1 MCDRND
7 ARREETRRG
16 FRTRAPIASLSA
28 NSSSLTVQ
36 PLPSTRISFV
46 CLVDFESLMAETVE
60 NRRYDNLQAVILLHK
75 DKLLY
80 RRHQTGDCRCYVRL
94 RHRKNHFHN
103 IREKLLL
110 LLLLFRP
117 LSLYPKLRQSAP
129 QSGCPDQS
137 RQVIGYNHVD
147 DQHLFASTLPSPHHS
162 VSVQL

>member
-60 NRRYDNLQAVILLHK
+60 NRCYDNLQAVILLHK
-75 DKLLY
+75 NKLLY

-103 IREKLLL
+103 IRKKLLL

-129 QSGCPDQS
+129 QS

-147 DQHLFASTLPSPHHS
+147 DQHLFSSTFPSPHRS
-162 VSVQL
+162 VFVQL